1 MLFVFLFGPV
11 SRKLKKQEK
20 QKKRKLHDSK
30 LTLEGIVVTLNF
42 SNCNTES
49 FRNCTLL

>member
-1 MLFVFLFGPV
+1 MLFCFFGPV

-30 LTLEGIVVTLNF
+30 LTLEGIVVTL
-42 SNCNTES
+42 
-49 FRNCTLL
+49 TL